1 MDETR
6 QLLKIFGV
14 AVTDFEVEAEK
25 LAEVAARFS
34 TDTGKDEIAKLLKDV
49 TESCRELNTR
59 WLEVT
64 QRIFT
69 VQNELLARCT
79 DAGARVQHVDDTT
92 EIEAARMEGRESSFE
107 S

>member
-6 QLLKIFGV
+6 QLLKVFGV
-14 AVTDFEVEAEK
+14 AATDFEAEAQK

-34 TDTGKDEIAKLLKDV
+34 SRTERDEIAKHLINV

-59 WLEVT
+59 WFDVT

-69 VQNELLARCT
+69 VQNELLAQCA
-79 DAGARVQHVDDTT
+79 DAAANVQRADDTT
-92 EIEAARMEGRESSFE
+92 EIESARMDAGE
-107 S
+107 

>member
-14 AVTDFEVEAEK
+14 AATDFEAEAQK

-34 TDTGKDEIAKLLKDV
+34 SRTGRDEIAKHLRNV

-59 WLEVT
+59 WFDVT
-64 QRIFT
+64 QRNFT
-69 VQNELLARCT
+69 VQNELLARCA
-79 DAGARVQHVDDTT
+79 DAAVKVQRADDTT
-92 EIEAARMEGRESSFE
+92 EVESARMEAGE
-107 S
+107 